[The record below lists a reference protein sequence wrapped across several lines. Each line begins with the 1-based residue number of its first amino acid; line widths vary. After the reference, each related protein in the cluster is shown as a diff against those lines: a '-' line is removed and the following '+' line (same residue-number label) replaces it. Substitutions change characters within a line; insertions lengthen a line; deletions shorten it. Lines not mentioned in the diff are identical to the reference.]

1 MKARYLLFLA
11 PLLFPVALSFG
22 SITEG
27 GSGIVYGDDH
37 AFSLKA
43 PKGWML
49 DNESAVS
56 QGVHAV
62 FYPKGSTWRD
72 SIVVAYA
79 RARPRTEE
87 IATADAAAKEVIA
100 DFHAKG
106 SPKYEGKY
114 VKTLKT
120 KSGEAVVYH
129 FSGDEWGN
137 SEAAAYFVEAKTINF
152 ITLTSRNR
160 KVFEDSLPAFEQL
173 AASYT
178 FIGDT
183 PNATS
188 EPLGEKFAAIHA
200 RAHEMG
206 ETEEGKTYEKKFGE
220 AFARALDA
228 SHPCTDNAKLPSTLN
243 LVFAISADG
252 MVQRIVSKPQQQM
265 SACTAKRLNRMQAP
279 PPPRPNW
286 LVAVNFTITE

>member
-1 MKARYLLFLA
+1 MKARFLVFLT
-11 PLLFPVALSFG
+11 PFLSLVALSFG
-22 SITEG
+22 SITEE

-49 DNESAVS
+49 DNESAVR

-72 SIVVAYA
+72 STVVAYA
-79 RARPRTEE
+79 RARPKTKE
-87 IATADAAAKEVIA
+87 IATAEAVARHVIA
-100 DFHAKG
+100 DFHANG
-106 SPKYEGKY
+106 SPKYQGKY
-114 VKTLKT
+114 VKTIKT
-120 KSGEAVVYH
+120 ESGEAVIYH

-137 SEAAAYFVEAKTINF
+137 SEAAAYFVETKTINF
-152 ITLTSRNR
+152 VTLNSRNR
-160 KVFEDSLPAFEQL
+160 KVFEESLPAFEQL

-183 PNATS
+183 PSDTS
-188 EPLGEKFAAIHA
+188 KPLGEKFDAIHA

-206 ETEEGKTYEKKFGE
+206 ETEEGKAYEKKFGE
-220 AFARALDA
+220 AFARALTA
-228 SHPCTDNAKLPSTLN
+228 SKACTNNAKLPSTIN
-243 LVFAISADG
+243 LVFVINAEGI
-252 MVQRIVSKPQQQM
+252 VQRIISKPEQPV
-265 SACTAKRLNRMQAP
+265 SACMAKKLDHMQAP
-279 PPPRPNW
+279 PPPKPNW